1 MNKRERMIKLCNMF
15 CALAMAVLLV
25 LQFMPFW
32 YSVGGVHKTKDEYLD
47 WSATYIPVA
56 ERPTESKAPETT
68 AATDATTVATAAA
81 TTEATTEVTTEAT
94 TDATAEATTDATAE
108 ATTDA
113 TAEATTDATA
123 EATTDAT
130 AEATE
135 PTATE
140 PTATEPAA
148 TEPAASE
155 PAATEPAATEPA
167 ATEPKKDASGRPGR
181 PSKNNGVVKNPYD
194 AKNDRAQSMDQS
206 QAVKPTAPPS
216 EPTDPEIKK
225 MSIASSVWRY
235 NTYKEG
241 QEAPLLMFH
250 IAILGFGAIG
260 VFFCLTKAKK
270 SINCIWVMA
279 TAILGTLGYFTNA
292 GARTGMAWWL
302 HGGISAFLLIPGIAL
317 TVFWIKDLIDWFTKV
332 EA

>member
-108 ATTDA
+108 ATEPT
-113 TAEATTDATA
+113 
-123 EATTDAT
+123 
-130 AEATE
+130 ATE

-140 PTATEPAA
+140 PTATEP
-148 TEPAASE
+148 T
-155 PAATEPAATEPA
+155 ATEPA

-181 PSKNNGVVKNPYD
+181 PNKNNAAPKNPFD

-317 TVFWIKDLIDWFTKV
+317 TVFWIKDLINWFTKV